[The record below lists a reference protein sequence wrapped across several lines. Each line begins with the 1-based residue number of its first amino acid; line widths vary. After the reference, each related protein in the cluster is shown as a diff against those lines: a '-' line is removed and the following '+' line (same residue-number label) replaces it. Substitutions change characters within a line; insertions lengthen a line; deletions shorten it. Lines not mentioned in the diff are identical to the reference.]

1 MALRGIPRRCGKAP
15 GRGACGAIPSAAD
28 ASIKFAHRFVV
39 QSQAQPG
46 QDYRTE
52 EKRQG
57 TWQRLPECEVAVL
70 DPGVVEVYE
79 GIVHHVEGI
88 GYVPQEFAHPG
99 GDFVGGLARRPEK
112 TSRGKAT
119 TAQNVSYSPFIH
131 KFSLPPMRGTDS
143 RATTHRLHIQKAPRI
158 CTGLNTRESSR
169 PAENANIRR
178 SEPPTI
184 FSSVMANPTQMSPS
198 GPQTANAAS
207 PHPARKTT
215 TERALVESLRMKKA
229 YRIFPAYSKTA
240 TSSGR

>member
-1 MALRGIPRRCGKAP
+1 MSPRNLHTRAVTLSVVLPDAP
-15 GRGACGAIPSAAD
+15 R
-28 ASIKFAHRFVV
+28 
-39 QSQAQPG
+39 
-46 QDYRTE
+46 
-52 EKRQG
+52 
-57 TWQRLPECEVAVL
+57 
-70 DPGVVEVYE
+70 
-79 GIVHHVEGI
+79 
-88 GYVPQEFAHPG
+88 
-99 GDFVGGLARRPEK
+99 K

-178 SEPPTI
+178 SEPPTM

-215 TERALVESLRMKKA
+215 TESAPVESLRMKKA
-229 YRIFPAYSKTA
+229 YRIFPAYSKNSDQLGPLSGYISPSPRISVPGLAGIRQAFISVAASSIGTVTLV
-240 TSSGR
+240 TSHTEQPWK